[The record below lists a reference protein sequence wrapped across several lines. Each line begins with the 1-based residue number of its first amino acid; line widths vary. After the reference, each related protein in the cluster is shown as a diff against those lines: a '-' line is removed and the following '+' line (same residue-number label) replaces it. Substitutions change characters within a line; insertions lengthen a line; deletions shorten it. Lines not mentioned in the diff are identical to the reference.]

1 MGTGKWLG
9 DRLLI
14 HDYQNAK
21 QVLNAMV
28 LQDKTQNKKII
39 CYLNKQNF
47 CVSYMDVGR
56 QNNKWENNL
65 LDGESGTTPLLKGVS
80 KHSSIDNVDEQC
92 ESMSLHFDK
101 R

>member
-56 QNNKWENNL
+56 QNNKWEWHIEWREWYYRL
-65 LDGESGTTPLLKGVS
+65 IEG
-80 KHSSIDNVDEQC
+80 
-92 ESMSLHFDK
+92 SLYS
-101 R
+101 

>member
-39 CYLNKQNF
+39 CYLNKQNY

-56 QNNKWENNL
+56 QNL